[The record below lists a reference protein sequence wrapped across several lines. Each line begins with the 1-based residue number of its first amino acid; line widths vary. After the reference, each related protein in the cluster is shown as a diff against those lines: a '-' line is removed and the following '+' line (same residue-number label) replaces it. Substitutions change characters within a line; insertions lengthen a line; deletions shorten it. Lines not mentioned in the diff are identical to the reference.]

1 MKTFEWVPLAR
12 SIHDF
17 WNWMPNCF
25 KAKSI
30 HKPFANSLKD
40 FFLRKLV
47 ATFSHRFF
55 LFHQLPQWLDCL
67 APLTS
72 QWPAIPLQQKSSLGA
87 NIKGET
93 SAIQCNSRIITANHR
108 FKQTR
113 CPNVFLAVWPA
124 QVLQRFAYICAAGVL
139 WVEIWTVLWRLDVL
153 PHVGWRSCNLAP
165 GSAVCQSFDWHN

>member
-1 MKTFEWVPLAR
+1 MRFTWELSHVKMFEWVPLAH
-12 SIHDF
+12 SIHNC

-30 HKPFANSLKD
+30 QKPSANSLKD

-55 LFHQLPQWLDCL
+55 LFHQLPRWLDCL

-93 SAIQCNSRIITANHR
+93 SAIQCNSRIITARPSATALCLHLCSRSFVSWNLNCSM
-108 FKQTR
+108 KAWCVSTR
-113 CPNVFLAVWPA
+113 RLTELQSGSRLCRVSKLWLA
-124 QVLQRFAYICAAGVL
+124 
-139 WVEIWTVLWRLDVL
+139 
-153 PHVGWRSCNLAP
+153 
-165 GSAVCQSFDWHN
+165 